1 MKHALLFVGLFMTLA
16 VHAQKSSLT
25 EYPGTY
31 KVGTGDD
38 AQETKVE
45 LIEDKLT
52 ISGRAGSAYLS
63 MQKPDTF
70 SVDEYGGEVIFL
82 RNNAKQIS
90 GIKVNIPAASIDVEG
105 TRVEDLTEYA
115 GTYKMGAGDD
125 ADDVKVTLK
134 DGILTVSGSKGSAD
148 LSRQKADTFNVEQYG
163 GQVIFRRT
171 ANKVSGI
178 KIDIPAGNIDVEG
191 VKVEIKDAPAAYV
204 QPVEYKKVTYSP
216 FVKQGQT
223 DLEAHQGGC
232 GLMPCN
238 TMLSFMNAVKL
249 GVNTLEINS

>member
-1 MKHALLFVGLFMTLA
+1 MKRILLFAGLFMTLA

-31 KVGTGDD
+31 KLGKGDAAED
-38 AQETKVE
+38 SKVE
-45 LIEDKLT
+45 LKDDKLT

-70 SVDEYGGEVIFL
+70 SVDEYGGDVIFL
-82 RNNAKQIS
+82 RNSTKQIS

-105 TRVEDLTEYA
+105 TRVDELTEYVGA
-115 GTYKMGAGDD
+115 YKVGSGDD
-125 ADDVKVTLK
+125 ADEVKVTLK

-163 GQVIFRRT
+163 GQVIFKRT

-178 KIDIPAGNIDVEG
+178 KIDIPAGNINIEG
-191 VKVEIKDAPAAYV
+191 EKVESDAAYV
-204 QPVEYKKVTYSP
+204 QPAEYRKLAHTF
-216 FVKQGQT
+216 FV
-223 DLEAHQGGC
+223 
-232 GLMPCN
+232 
-238 TMLSFMNAVKL
+238 
-249 GVNTLEINS
+249 

>member
-1 MKHALLFVGLFMTLA
+1 MKHVLLFAGLFMTLT
-16 VHAQKSSLT
+16 VNAQKSSLM

-31 KVGTGDD
+31 KLGAGD
-38 AQETKVE
+38 AAENSKVE
-45 LIEDKLT
+45 LKEDKLT

-82 RNNAKQIS
+82 RNAAKQIS
-90 GIKVNIPAASIDVEG
+90 GIKVNIPGASIDVEG
-105 TRVEDLTEYA
+105 TRVEELTEYVGA
-115 GTYKMGAGDD
+115 YKVGSGDD
-125 ADDVKVTLK
+125 VDEVKVTLK

-148 LSRQKADTFNVEQYG
+148 LSRQKTDTFNVEQYG
-163 GQVIFRRT
+163 GQVIFKRT
-171 ANKVSGI
+171 VNKVSGI
-178 KIDIPAGNIDVEG
+178 KIDIPAGNINIEGEKVDVNT
-191 VKVEIKDAPAAYV
+191 APAAYV
-204 QPVEYKKVTYSP
+204 QPAAYKKVTHPP

-238 TMLSFMNAVKL
+238 TMLSFMNAV
-249 GVNTLEINS
+249 